1 MGVSFWCPRWGNSRY
16 IPGIRCFCSFCVCLF
31 RGHSDPGIMRS
42 GEKGSKRGSIL
53 GYPFW
58 RPFLDHPS
66 GGVSHLGG
74 LSTLFYSIIHLDPL
88 QKWSFW
94 GPLYSVSLSRARAK
108 VYTRASLHPGR
119 PTPLG
124 IPSMP
129 DSAWM
134 DPFLWGFCLDG
145 PIPMGILPGLGVSY
159 MDSAWIGG
167 LLYGFCLNPGSPIWI
182 LPGSGSRG
190 V

>member
-1 MGVSFWCPRWGNSRY
+1 MSFWCPRWGNSRY

-58 RPFLDHPS
+58 RPFLDHPFGDPS
-66 GGVSHLGG
+66 RMGG
-74 LSTLFYSIIHLDPL
+74 LSTLFYSRIHLDPL

-94 GPLYSVSLSRARAK
+94 VPLYSVSLSRARAK
-108 VYTRASLHPGR
+108 VYTRASLYTQGDR
-119 PTPLG
+119 PPRDTLH
-124 IPSMP
+124 
-129 DSAWM
+129 A
-134 DPFLWGFCLDG
+134 GFCLDG
-145 PIPMGILPGLGVSY
+145 PIPMGILPGWTHSY
-159 MDSAWIGG
+159 GDSAWIGG
-167 LLYGFCLNPGSPIWI
+167 LLYGFCLDWGSPIWI
-182 LPGSGSRG
+182 LPKSGVSYMDPAWIW